1 MAISK
6 VGLTTAVT
14 GTLPVANGG
23 TAITSGFVNGN
34 TKGLVHISTTSISS
48 GDSEVELTFSSSY
61 DNYRIIMSN
70 TVPDTGSGGTYIKII
85 VKRSGQGSY
94 DTSSGNY
101 WFNGY
106 DMYTANSTMNGQGNK
121 SQSAAQVLAWNQ
133 NNTQYNG
140 NYNIIEIGAVN
151 QNTYH
156 LLDCFS
162 QQLQYGNNGD
172 QMAMSHYHFAHTQ
185 AAALTNIK
193 ILPNSG
199 NFLSGK
205 VLFFGYGES

>member
-1 MAISK
+1 MAIIKPNNNTIS
-6 VGLTTAVT
+6 
-14 GTLPVANGG
+14 
-23 TAITSGFVNGN
+23 AITALPAAITTG
-34 TKGLVHISTTSISS
+34 GLVHISTTSISS

-70 TVPDTGSGGTYIKII
+70 TVPNTGSGGTYIKII

-106 DMYTANSTMNGQGNK
+106 DMYTASSTMNGQANK

-140 NYNIIEIGAVN
+140 NYNIVEIGAVN

-205 VLFFGYGES
+205 VLFFGYKE